1 MRILFYVH
9 YNLNAKLMRE
19 NLHFQISN
27 KFIIL
32 KLMVYTYYYYTLL
45 ITIIIN
51 QKILWQAFYL
61 NNKVLLQLQML
72 YIWSIQKYTY
82 NKIKMQW
89 MMFYN
94 NYEAIFNKCCWTI
107 PVICYI
113 AEILSIKLQ
122 YTHFNRQH
130 SLPI

>member
-51 QKILWQAFYL
+51 QKIL
-61 NNKVLLQLQML
+61 
-72 YIWSIQKYTY
+72 
-82 NKIKMQW
+82 
-89 MMFYN
+89 
-94 NYEAIFNKCCWTI
+94 
-107 PVICYI
+107 
-113 AEILSIKLQ
+113 
-122 YTHFNRQH
+122 
-130 SLPI
+130 